1 MLRAHDHARW
11 SLMWAHGY
19 SRRTR
24 VLLLASVIA
33 AVGVAACNDSS
44 GTAPKTSDDTVLPD
58 SAEQG
63 LWGAEVMLT
72 GNSIAK
78 GRLLSDTLYVYE
90 SGNRFELRPVNVTF
104 FDSLGAEDGVMTAKE
119 GTYNKRLNRLEVR
132 GDVVIVRENGTR
144 LETPRLVYDEL
155 RNQIFSDTTFVLNQP
170 PRRQL
175 SGIGFE
181 SDPQLTQFRVLKNA
195 KGVAPVTVENP

>member
-1 MLRAHDHARW
+1 MLV
-11 SLMWAHGY
+11 S
-19 SRRTR
+19 
-24 VLLLASVIA
+24 VLAATSVA
-33 AVGVAACNDSS
+33 AACNDSS

-63 LWGAEVMLT
+63 LWGNTTMLT
-72 GNSIAK
+72 ANSIAK
-78 GRLLSDTLYVYE
+78 GRLLSDVMYVYE
-90 SGNRFELRPVNVTF
+90 SGNRFELLSVNVTF

-119 GTYNKRLNRLEVR
+119 GTYNQRLNRLEVR

-144 LETPRLVYDEL
+144 LETPKLVYDQL

>member
-1 MLRAHDHARW
+1 MRTHSSAHGFARW
-11 SLMWAHGY
+11 
-19 SRRTR
+19 TR
-24 VLLLASVIA
+24 VALLASVLA
-33 AVGVAACNDSS
+33 AVGVAACNESS
-44 GTAPKTSDDTVLPD
+44 GTAPKTSADTVLPD

-63 LWGAEVMLT
+63 LWDTEVMLT
-72 GNSIAK
+72 GNSVAR
-78 GRLLSDTLYVYE
+78 GRLLSDVIYMYE
-90 SGNRFELRPVNVTF
+90 GGNRLELSPVHVTF

-132 GDVVIVRENGTR
+132 GDVVIARENGTR
-144 LETPRLVYDEL
+144 LESPKLVYDEL
-155 RNQIFSDTTFVLNQP
+155 RNQIFSDTTFVLNEP